1 MRLHICNG
9 CGKEKMLDER
19 VRHWHDCHPAKFVY
33 MVKSDKILASQ
44 MVSAAQPRVQPT
56 VLSAL
61 EVVVTCPQCSN
72 KIVVEFAKSRSG

>member
-19 VRHWHDCHPAKFVY
+19 VRHWHDCHPAKFTY

-44 MVSAAQPRVQPT
+44 MVSAAQPRVQLT
-56 VLSAL
+56 NGGRAKIKGG
-61 EVVVTCPQCSN
+61 SN
-72 KIVVEFAKSRSG
+72 AAIRN